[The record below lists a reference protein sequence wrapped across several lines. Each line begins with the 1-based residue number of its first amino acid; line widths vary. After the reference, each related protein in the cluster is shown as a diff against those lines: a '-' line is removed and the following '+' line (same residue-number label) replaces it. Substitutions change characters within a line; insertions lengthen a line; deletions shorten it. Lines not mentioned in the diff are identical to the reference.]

1 MTQSIEDDLSI
12 ETDVAVVDLETLEL
26 AVADAVEQKIEEHA
40 PDALREAMKPKWL
53 HRDQAKD
60 KYGLSN
66 RQLQYLRDQNK
77 VTYSQHGRR
86 IWYLR
91 KSLEDYF
98 EEGRVDAN
106 QSE

>member
-1 MTQSIEDDLSI
+1 MSQSSKEDLP
-12 ETDVAVVDLETLEL
+12 TNVALVDMETLKL
-26 AVADAVEQKIEEHA
+26 TVADAVEQKIEERA
-40 PDALREAMKPKWL
+40 PDVLREAMKPKWV

-91 KSLEDYF
+91 ESLEEYF
-98 EEGRVDAN
+98 QEGRVDAD
-106 QSE
+106 QPE